1 MSSHN
6 LLRKQ
11 VFSEVKKKRL
21 IFLTFVVL
29 SFIYLSISLV
39 FGDMGL
45 FRYLELNRTK
55 MNMESQLSEINRQN
69 EQLRTQL
76 KLLKEDSFYR
86 EKLAREE
93 YGLSKPN
100 ESSSTAASSRERSWA
115 CCTIPPAARIFAA
128 RASKADITL

>member
-1 MSSHN
+1 MNSHN
-6 LLRKQ
+6 LLGKQ
-11 VFSEVKKKRL
+11 VRSEVRKKRL
-21 IFLTFVVL
+21 IFLTCIIL

-45 FRYLELNRTK
+45 LRYLELNRTK
-55 MNMESQLSEINRQN
+55 KNIENRIAEIDRQN
-69 EQLRTQL
+69 EQLRAQL

-100 ESSSTAASSRERSWA
+100 EY
-115 CCTIPPAARIFAA
+115 IFKYD
-128 RASKADITL
+128 R

>member
-1 MSSHN
+1 MSSYN

-11 VFSEVKKKRL
+11 VYIEVRKKRL
-21 IFLTFVVL
+21 IFLTFVSL

-45 FRYLELNRTK
+45 LRYFELNRTK
-55 MNMESQLSEINRQN
+55 KNLENQIVDINRQN
-69 EQLRTQL
+69 EQIRTQL
-76 KLLKEDSFYR
+76 KLFKEEPFYR

-100 ESSSTAASSRERSWA
+100 EY
-115 CCTIPPAARIFAA
+115 IFMYD
-128 RASKADITL
+128 R

>member
-11 VFSEVKKKRL
+11 VHAEVRKKKL
-21 IFLTFVVL
+21 VFLTIVIL
-29 SFIYLSISLV
+29 SFVYLSVSLV

-45 FRYLELNRTK
+45 LRYIELNRTK
-55 MNMESQLSEINRQN
+55 ANIEKQIGEINAQN

-76 KLLKEDSFYR
+76 KLLKEDPFYR

-100 ESSSTAASSRERSWA
+100 EY
-115 CCTIPPAARIFAA
+115 IFQYD
-128 RASKADITL
+128 R

>member
-1 MSSHN
+1 MSTHN

-11 VFSEVKKKRL
+11 VLSEVKKKRL
-21 IFLTFVVL
+21 IFLTVVSL
-29 SFIYLSISLV
+29 SFLYLSISLV

-55 MNMESQLSEINRQN
+55 MNLESQVTEINRQN

-76 KLLKEDSFYR
+76 KLLKEDPFYR

-100 ESSSTAASSRERSWA
+100 EY
-115 CCTIPPAARIFAA
+115 IFQYD
-128 RASKADITL
+128 K

>member
-11 VFSEVKKKRL
+11 VLAEVRRKRL
-21 IFLTFVVL
+21 IFLTFVIL

-45 FRYLELNRTK
+45 LRYIELNRTK
-55 MNMESQLSEINRQN
+55 TNISKQIMEINRQN

-76 KLLKEDSFYR
+76 KLLKEDPFYR
-86 EKLAREE
+86 ERLAREE

-100 ESSSTAASSRERSWA
+100 EY
-115 CCTIPPAARIFAA
+115 IFQYD
-128 RASKADITL
+128 R

>member
-11 VFSEVKKKRL
+11 VLNEVKKKRL

-55 MNMESQLSEINRQN
+55 TNLESQLSEINRQN

-100 ESSSTAASSRERSWA
+100 EY
-115 CCTIPPAARIFAA
+115 IFQYD
-128 RASKADITL
+128 K

>member
-100 ESSSTAASSRERSWA
+100 EY
-115 CCTIPPAARIFAA
+115 IFEYD
-128 RASKADITL
+128 K

>member
-1 MSSHN
+1 MSTHN

-11 VFSEVKKKRL
+11 VLSEVRKKRL
-21 IFLTFVVL
+21 IFLTVVSL
-29 SFIYLSISLV
+29 SFLYLSISLV

-55 MNMESQLSEINRQN
+55 MNLERQVTEINRQN

-76 KLLKEDSFYR
+76 KLLKEDPFYR

-100 ESSSTAASSRERSWA
+100 EY
-115 CCTIPPAARIFAA
+115 IFQYD
-128 RASKADITL
+128 K

>member
-6 LLRKQ
+6 LLRKN
-11 VFSEVKKKRL
+11 VINEVKKKRL

-55 MNMESQLSEINRQN
+55 ISLESQLSEINRQN

-76 KLLKEDSFYR
+76 KLLKEDPFYR

-100 ESSSTAASSRERSWA
+100 EY
-115 CCTIPPAARIFAA
+115 IFQYD
-128 RASKADITL
+128 K

>member
-1 MSSHN
+1 MGSNN

-11 VFSEVKKKRL
+11 VVSEVKKKRL
-21 IFLTFVVL
+21 IFMTFVVL

-45 FRYLELNRTK
+45 LRYLELNKTK
-55 MNMESQLSEINRQN
+55 KNLEGQLSEINKQN

-76 KLLKEDSFYR
+76 KLLKEDPFAR

-100 ESSSTAASSRERSWA
+100 EY
-115 CCTIPPAARIFAA
+115 IF
-128 RASKADITL
+128 KYEK

>member
-11 VFSEVKKKRL
+11 VLAEVRKKKL
-21 IFLTFVVL
+21 IFLTFVIL

-45 FRYLELNRTK
+45 FRYVELNRTK
-55 MNMESQLSEINRQN
+55 KNLEKQIDEITTQN

-76 KLLKEDSFYR
+76 KLLKEDPFYR

-100 ESSSTAASSRERSWA
+100 EY
-115 CCTIPPAARIFAA
+115 IFQYD
-128 RASKADITL
+128 K

>member
-11 VFSEVKKKRL
+11 VLYEVKKKRL

-45 FRYLELNRTK
+45 FHYLELNRTK
-55 MNMESQLSEINRQN
+55 MNLESQLTEINRQN

-76 KLLKEDSFYR
+76 KLLKEDPFSR

-100 ESSSTAASSRERSWA
+100 EY
-115 CCTIPPAARIFAA
+115 IF
-128 RASKADITL
+128 KYDK

>member
-45 FRYLELNRTK
+45 FRYFELNRTK
-55 MNMESQLSEINRQN
+55 MNLESQLSEINRQN
-69 EQLRTQL
+69 EQLRKQL
-76 KLLKEDSFYR
+76 KLLKEDPFYR

-100 ESSSTAASSRERSWA
+100 EY
-115 CCTIPPAARIFAA
+115 IFEYD
-128 RASKADITL
+128 K

>member
-1 MSSHN
+1 MSTQN

-11 VFSEVKKKRL
+11 VLSEVKKKKL
-21 IFLTFVVL
+21 IFFTFISL
-29 SFIYLSISLV
+29 SFLYLSISLV

-55 MNMESQLSEINRQN
+55 TNLENQINEINRQN
-69 EQLRTQL
+69 EQIKTQL
-76 KLLKEDSFYR
+76 KLLREDPFYR

-100 ESSSTAASSRERSWA
+100 EY
-115 CCTIPPAARIFAA
+115 IFQYD
-128 RASKADITL
+128 K